1 MFPITPAAV
10 RPICLCVALLFLGKI
25 LAAKIPVEQ
34 FLRPPEFTDPQV
46 SPDGKRVA
54 FIAHQGWLGAIGVM
68 DVATRKSVLI
78 EAAKK
83 ESVSW
88 IQWASND
95 RLVFRLAVQTDTGT
109 SAGFYSLGGLYA
121 VGADGSNPKELVP
134 SVTRQAY
141 RDRNRGKGINGL
153 QIPVFLHALPKD
165 PDHVLVSF
173 YRLVP
178 ELEGGASYRLKRG
191 DFTGVYELN
200 IHTGARTQVEPS
212 FGHVQWW
219 GTDHDGKVRLAY
231 SVEDDRADYF
241 FRAAAGG
248 PWEKYYSWR
257 ITDPEMDP
265 LAIVPGE
272 DKIYVATDRGRDTK
286 AIYTFDPVRKEL
298 GPEVLASPDFDLDPA
313 NLDFDPVANRLM
325 GIWYQGEKPVYHP
338 LWPAQVLKQMELR
351 QALPDL
357 EPLVVSESDDG
368 RMAVVMGYQDR
379 RPPLYFLFDRTARKL
394 SVIGSERPW
403 LNTSDLSP
411 MKPITFKARDGVTV
425 RGYLT
430 LPVAGEGG
438 KPPLVVLPHGG
449 PWARD
454 NWGFDQ
460 EVQFLANRGYAV
472 LQVNFRGSAGFGRNF
487 TEAGYREWGAAMQDD
502 ITDAVKW
509 VIAEGHVDADRIGI
523 YGASYGGFAAMAGL
537 CFTPELYRCG
547 VNVCGVTDIRVHL
560 DGLPR
565 EKKLLRS
572 NMARLV
578 GDVKED
584 SELLKRR
591 SPQHN
596 VDLIQV
602 PVLLAYGQED
612 SIVDIKQGERFHREL
627 KRNGK
632 EVKYL
637 VFPDEGHGFFRQE
650 NQVKF
655 YGELEKFLERNLKS
669 APARKSRP

>member
-1 MFPITPAAV
+1 MKPFGLMFA
-10 RPICLCVALLFLGKI
+10 VALVGQL
-25 LAAKIPVEQ
+25 LAAKIPTEN
-34 FLRPPEFTDPQV
+34 FLRPPEFTYPQL
-46 SPDGKRVA
+46 SPDGTRVA
-54 FIAHQGWLGAIGVM
+54 FIAHQGWSGAIGVM
-68 DVATRKSVLI
+68 DTAAKKSVLI

-88 IQWASND
+88 VRWASKD
-95 RLVFRLAVQTDTGT
+95 RLVFELEVQTDTAT
-109 SAGFYSLGGLYA
+109 SSGIYNLGGLYA
-121 VGADGSNPKELVP
+121 VGADGSNPKELIP
-134 SVTRQAY
+134 SVTRQVN
-141 RDRNRGKGINGL
+141 RDRNRGKGLNGV
-153 QIPVFLHALPKD
+153 QIPVFLHALPDD

-178 ELEGGASYRLKRG
+178 ESAGAYSVRLKRG
-191 DFTGVYELN
+191 DFTGVYRLN
-200 IHTGARTQVEPS
+200 IHTGARTLIEPV
-212 FGHVQWW
+212 FGNVQWW
-219 GTDHDGKVRLAY
+219 GTDFDGNVRLAY
-231 SVEDDRADYF
+231 SVEDDHADYF
-241 FRAAAGG
+241 FRPAAGG
-248 PWEKYYSWR
+248 PWEKFYSWR
-257 ITDPEMDP
+257 LTDPEINLLGIDP
-265 LAIVPGE
+265 ASGKLF
-272 DKIYVATDRGRDTK
+272 VATDRGRNTK
-286 AIYTFDPVRKEL
+286 AIHAFDPVRKEF
-298 GPEVLASPDFDLDPA
+298 GPEVLASPDFDLDEA
-313 NLDFDPVANRLM
+313 HLDFDPVSKRLV
-325 GIWYQGEKPVYHP
+325 GIAYNGEKPVYHSLSP
-338 LWPAQVLKQMELR
+338 SAEASYRELL

-357 EPLVVSESDDG
+357 EPLVVSESKDG
-368 RMAVVMGYQDR
+368 RMAVVAGHTDR

-411 MKPITFKARDGVTV
+411 MKPISFKARDGVTV

-449 PWARD
+449 PWVRD
-454 NWGFDQ
+454 FWGFDQ

-472 LQVNFRGSAGFGRNF
+472 LQVNFRGSAGFGRAF

-502 ITDAVKW
+502 VTGAVKW
-509 VIAEGHVDADRIGI
+509 TIAEGQVDPDRIAI

-565 EKKLLRS
+565 DKKLLRA

-596 VDLIQV
+596 VERIQV

-612 SIVDIKQGERFHREL
+612 SIVDIKQGDRFHKEL

-650 NQVKF
+650 NQLKF
-655 YGELEKFLERNLKS
+655 YSELEKFLDRHLKS
-669 APARKSRP
+669 APARKP